1 MSKNPREELDEVFI
15 KSQRLAHFADA
26 GSSARYMNRNVAEL
40 NEATKLMAEK
50 IESSNS
56 RSLRTLATE
65 DLSAKN
71 LLSQVNSIRLKSK
84 GEPARLETTSMEG
97 YLAHHREMI
106 VLTAIEESRR
116 RSDEYLEASRRR
128 WNARE
133 WEAAKASFMESLG
146 HRAQSWGKTT
156 SQQAASS
163 SSVASSSSS
172 AAAAASSSRGLPRT
186 ISSQVPPVFV
196 EHRNAIR
203 AINVADHSEQRRP
216 IAACSLL
223 LEKASLLVAEDGF
236 MTENDIAGYTLT
248 LEMLRAMV
256 GEGPASNAAPCVP
269 GKFAAVCFDAH
280 VVEEDHQH
288 ALRRLLRRGGQR
300 FLEDQAL
307 AQWTSVV
314 SGHSSTSSSLS
325 AASLL
330 GHSYGGGGSGG
341 EARSPGGTKQA
352 QVRSYVAFLAATN
365 ALPAASLSSA
375 SAASAMSRGGSF
387 GGSGSFSLSSPLS
400 VGGRSASSGGTG
412 AGGAAAALP
421 LWPFVYHCLR
431 SGQLS
436 LAIDELREHHAHK
449 AHAQHALVDQVLAV
463 LQIVA
468 SVAHVFDA
476 TDADDAAN
484 AAVHANASG
493 LRGGRPRMAREVST
507 MMDGRELKTTL
518 LNLQEQYRLRL
529 HAAMTHATTT
539 PFGAASGGS
548 VAVSASEAAAASS
561 SGAAGAVDVYLLT
574 VLNLVS
580 GANRTA
586 FTECHRSVSWLPPS
600 CDLFDMLWASLWF
613 IGLDA
618 AVQTQ
623 FPPGLFAA
631 DLVGGGHRR
640 SLVLDTATTA
650 TATSSSSNALATS
663 AFGGTGTGDVNTQQG
678 EAEFLDLVYGL
689 AAEHFFDRPEL
700 RATAPTTRH
709 NLSATFRFVLA
720 LVACHRFGDA
730 IHHLWLQGQ
739 VFAAVHLA
747 CLGLHYG
754 WLLPH
759 QPLLANPSRPRVQHA
774 YATHV
779 ASVTQLTP
787 LTIVQLFVRHPLLA
801 ADVALVSDYL
811 VTLPLAAET
820 LWQQTR
826 HRDVATR
833 DVAKSQ
839 AQEATAELLDAF
851 VMSLADVD
859 SVVALVGGRVPS
871 TAAAA
876 GAAAGAAMPTVRQ
889 GYLRQYFSER
899 QLHAMV
905 VRIADRFR
913 RQRDA
918 RRAIDFYRVAGHVK
932 DAVVEFCGLLALHW
946 AKVDETYASHF
957 HAAAAAAAA
966 AAATASNAAS
976 NGAAAATALSVRSFW
991 RQAATAFAIDVDRD
1005 AAAWTALDQEAREYV
1020 DFLKQLL
1027 RLYDAVDA
1035 LLLQQA
1041 PLEALRLVDSLQL
1054 VPCPDAPATSAT
1066 PPRLVAATVLDDVV
1080 LFVAQCVVSA
1090 YQHWQ
1095 RHVHV
1100 RALGIVAVHPSS
1112 SGAAEAAGGV
1122 ETLKLRWKLLMDFA
1136 RDVKR
1141 LLRNPQTVLD
1151 LVQLDTS
1158 FKW

>member
-1 MSKNPREELDEVFI
+1 
-15 KSQRLAHFADA
+15 
-26 GSSARYMNRNVAEL
+26 
-40 NEATKLMAEK
+40 
-50 IESSNS
+50 
-56 RSLRTLATE
+56 
-65 DLSAKN
+65 
-71 LLSQVNSIRLKSK
+71 
-84 GEPARLETTSMEG
+84 MEG

-156 SQQAASS
+156 SQASSSSSSSAVAASS
-163 SSVASSSSS
+163 SSS
-172 AAAAASSSRGLPRT
+172 AAAASSSRGLPRT

-203 AINVADHSEQRRP
+203 DINLADHSEQRRP

-223 LEKASLLVAEDGF
+223 LEKASLLVAEEGF
-236 MTENDIAGYTLT
+236 MTENDIAGYKLT

-256 GEGPASNAAPCVP
+256 GEGLASNTAPCVP

-314 SGHSSTSSSLS
+314 SQSSASSLS

-330 GHSYGGGGSGG
+330 GHSYGGGSGSGG
-341 EARSPGGTKQA
+341 EARTPGGTKQA

-400 VGGRSASSGGTG
+400 IGGRSASSGGT
-412 AGGAAAALP
+412 AGAAAALP

-449 AHAQHALVDQVLAV
+449 AHAQHTLIDQVLAV

-476 TDADDAAN
+476 TDDDDAAG
-484 AAVHANASG
+484 VHHASSG

-507 MMDGRELKTTL
+507 MMDVRELKTTL

-529 HAAMTHATTT
+529 HAATTHAT
-539 PFGAASGGS
+539 PFGAAASGSGGS
-548 VAVSASEAAAASS
+548 GSAVSSASEAAAAAAAAAG
-561 SGAAGAVDVYLLT
+561 GAAGAVDVYLLT

-623 FPPGLFAA
+623 YPPGLFAA
-631 DLVGGGHRR
+631 DLVGGGSGGGHRR
-640 SLVLDTATTA
+640 SLVLDTTA
-650 TATSSSSNALATS
+650 TTSSSSSSAALATS
-663 AFGGTGTGDVNTQQG
+663 AFGGGTGDVNTQQG
-678 EAEFLDLVYGL
+678 YVRLSVRLSVSRGVARCLAVSHTQTHTRHASAPVSRPNPPYVCVSACVSVCLCVDREAEFLDLVYGL

-759 QPLLANPSRPRVQHA
+759 QPLLANPALPRVQHA

-801 ADVALVSDYL
+801 PDVALVSDYL

-833 DVAKSQ
+833 DVAKSH
-839 AQEATAELLDAF
+839 AQETTAELLDAF
-851 VMSLADVD
+851 VMSLPDVD

-871 TAAAA
+871 TTGAT
-876 GAAAGAAMPTVRQ
+876 GAAAAMPTVRQ

-957 HAAAAAAAA
+957 HAA
-966 AAATASNAAS
+966 S
-976 NGAAAATALSVRSFW
+976 TALSVRSFW
-991 RQAATAFAIDVDRD
+991 RQAAAAFAVDVDRD

-1066 PPRLVAATVLDDVV
+1066 PPRLVATVLDDVV

-1100 RALGIVAVHPSS
+1100 RALGIVAVDPSTAVTVA
-1112 SGAAEAAGGV
+1112 GAAGGV